1 MLNNSILPFFI
12 FQHAYIHSDKNFSR
26 KCLKCIRHG
35 QTRNEFISRV
45 PHSSLCSIRFKVRV
59 QPVSPLKTGEST
71 QTNKNKCSVSNCAV
85 RKKWELEIRSS
96 GENPGEPGA
105 TTAWSVRSG
114 WWFKEQARTRS
125 ICFATLSWVIFPF
138 PWTWPRWSNP
148 ELLRIESK
156 RQKSKYPRIWFIGL
170 SRIRN
175 YVKNLRSIQSSILN
189 YCASHRLESLDSVC
203 LLSKPAIVAI
213 VAGFKSK
220 HTESRL
226 SSRWDA

>member
-1 MLNNSILPFFI
+1 MQDMAKREMNLFLALRTQLFVRSG
-12 FQHAYIHSDKNFSR
+12 SK
-26 KCLKCIRHG
+26 
-35 QTRNEFISRV
+35 V
-45 PHSSLCSIRFKVRV
+45 PV

-85 RKKWELEIRSS
+85 WKKWVLEIRSS

-125 ICFATLSWVIFPF
+125 ICFATPSLVIFPF

-189 YCASHRLESLDSVC
+189 YSPVSMCVHM
-203 LLSKPAIVAI
+203 
-213 VAGFKSK
+213 
-220 HTESRL
+220 
-226 SSRWDA
+226 